1 MNLARIDN
9 AVRDCGLIQSGAF
22 HPKENW
28 GTLVLL
34 SPAPDF
40 WTRFQTAP
48 EATTDGDPIDNWS
61 KRVITELANRLD
73 ATPVFPFGGP
83 PYAPFLDYA
92 KHSGRAFSSPV
103 GMLVHDTQGL
113 MVSYRGALG
122 FVEKLPLSPLPN
134 HKPESPPKSPCDS
147 CAEKPCLTACPVGAF
162 ESIKAD
168 GFYNVRACKDFLQ
181 TDTGCLAGC
190 KVRRSCPISAGAG
203 RTSEH
208 SAYHMRVF
216 KNSP

>member
-1 MNLARIDN
+1 MNLAQIDN
-9 AVRDCGLIQSGAF
+9 AVQGCGLIQSGAF
-22 HPKENW
+22 HPKAGEDW

-48 EATTDGDPIDNWS
+48 EATNDVDPIDNWS
-61 KRVITELANRLD
+61 KRVITELANRLG

-92 KHSGRAFSSPV
+92 KQSGRAFSSPV

-122 FVEKLPLSPLPN
+122 FVEKLPLPN
-134 HKPESPPKSPCDS
+134 HKAKSLPESPCDS

-162 ESIKAD
+162 DTIKTD

-181 TDTGCLAGC
+181 TDTGCLDGC

-203 RTSEH
+203 RGTEH
-208 SAYHMRVF
+208 SAYHMQVF

>member
-1 MNLARIDN
+1 MNLAQIDS
-9 AVRDCGLIQSGAF
+9 AVRDYGLIQSGAF
-22 HPKENW
+22 HPKEAKGEKW

-40 WTRFQTAP
+40 WTRFQTSP
-48 EATTDGDPIDNWS
+48 EYSNGGRDPIDNWS
-61 KRVITELANRLD
+61 KRVITRLANHLG

-122 FVEKLPLSPLPN
+122 FVEKLPLPN
-134 HKPESPPKSPCDS
+134 HTPKSPCDS
-147 CAEKPCLTACPVGAF
+147 CLSKPCLTACPVGAF
-162 ESIKAD
+162 DTIKAD

-181 TDTGCLAGC
+181 TNTGCLNGC

-203 RTSEH
+203 RTPTH
-208 SAYHMRVF
+208 SAYHMQVF